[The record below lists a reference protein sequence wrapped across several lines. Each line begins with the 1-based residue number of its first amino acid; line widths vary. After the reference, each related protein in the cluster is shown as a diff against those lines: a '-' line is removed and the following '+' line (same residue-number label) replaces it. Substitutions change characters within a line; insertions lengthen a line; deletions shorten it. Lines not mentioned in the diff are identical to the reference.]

1 MTHMVESRNIPNELY
16 DALLAVDRLSA
27 NKLLTETTSDW
38 TATER
43 IEQLVSP
50 ALSRM
55 GEEWEKGKVSLSQM
69 YMSALICG
77 AIVGTILP
85 PQASHTKVHPPI
97 AIVTLEDY
105 HLLGKKIVSS
115 LVRSAGY
122 ELIDYGQGVTVGVL
136 FEKLTRD
143 GVRILM
149 ISTLMLRSALKVRT
163 LVNMINGGG
172 LDIKV
177 VVGGAPF
184 LFDDKLWEDV
194 GADAMARTASDITS
208 ILDRMVKEVR

>member
-1 MTHMVESRNIPNELY
+1 MHMVEGRNIVDELFG
-16 DALLAVDRLSA
+16 ALLAVDRLSV
-27 NKLLTETTSDW
+27 NRLLTETTSHW
-38 TATER
+38 TAAER
-43 IEQLVSP
+43 IERLVSP

-55 GEEWEKGKVSLSQM
+55 GAEWEEGKVSLSQM
-69 YMSALICG
+69 YMSALICE

-85 PQASHTKVHPPI
+85 TQASHRRVHPPM

-115 LVRSAGY
+115 MVRSAGY
-122 ELIDYGQGVTVGVL
+122 ELIDYGQGVPVDVI
-136 FEKLTRD
+136 FEKLKRD

-149 ISTLMLRSALKVRT
+149 ISTLMLRSALKVGM
-163 LVNMINGGG
+163 LVGMIQEEG

-194 GADAMARTASDITS
+194 GADAMARTSSDVPA
-208 ILDRMVKEVR
+208 ILDRMVRELQ